1 MEMLGYK
8 VGSGHNKQYPPWKK
22 RLEAKIKATRREV
35 SQLAELQKGNMVN
48 KGARRK
54 YNSLSIPEALETAK
68 QRLSALA
75 TRLKRYTKEG
85 EARRINKLFSTEPAK
100 VYSQW
105 QGNNN
110 RSDPPRA
117 EVEKYW
123 KDIWER
129 EASHNTD
136 AQWLVDLRADHS
148 NWCNFLTKLY

>member
-1 MEMLGYK
+1 M
-8 VGSGHNKQYPPWKK
+8 
-22 RLEAKIKATRREV
+22 
-35 SQLAELQKGNMVN
+35 
-48 KGARRK
+48 
-54 YNSLSIPEALETAK
+54 
-68 QRLSALA
+68 
-75 TRLKRYTKEG
+75 
-85 EARRINKLFSTEPAK
+85 
-100 VYSQW
+100 YSQW

-148 NWCNFLTKLY
+148 NIPEQEPVTISMADEPAAEGWDPTRMANPGQDSPNHEGPPEGTHPVQLPANYLSLHNMEGPVSYHCSKNE